1 MPKSILKIGREQI
14 EKWILIWLYILG
26 FLEPNGLWAS
36 IYEIAWPNI
45 VKRKCTA
52 LKYCIFS
59 NDSPLPI
66 AYSNF
71 KANFQHFHFLGWL
84 CDSEWHF
91 LCCIPFFIF
100 WKWIQRFH
108 TEQNTT
114 QTQIQRMSR
123 ELPGARGVAGWM
135 KRRKGEAEIGS
146 DETGRGRAGW
156 HRERSRWHSQLWV
169 PGGRETPQGDHA
181 VNGTNVW
188 PPCSTPEP
196 DRLLNVNCNW
206 KKRKQRDTWSQWCKD
221 SSARISEKQLFDVAN
236 PRELLHEQPRSVGCS
251 RNNSE
256 RLRHCLMTSP
266 T

>member
-1 MPKSILKIGREQI
+1 MLYTFFHILKVNSEIPHRTEHHTDSDTENEPRVARCEGGCG
-14 EKWILIWLYILG
+14 LG
-26 FLEPNGLWAS
+26 ERW
-36 IYEIAWPNI
+36 
-45 VKRKCTA
+45 
-52 LKYCIFS
+52 
-59 NDSPLPI
+59 
-66 AYSNF
+66 
-71 KANFQHFHFLGWL
+71 
-84 CDSEWHF
+84 
-91 LCCIPFFIF
+91 
-100 WKWIQRFH
+100 
-108 TEQNTT
+108 
-114 QTQIQRMSR
+114 
-123 ELPGARGVAGWM
+123 
-135 KRRKGEAEIGS
+135 KGEAEIGS

-188 PPCSTPEP
+188 PPRSTPEP

-206 KKRKQRDTWSQWCKD
+206 KKCKRRDTWSQWCKD